1 MGFTLTRLFNSRRQ
15 FSTRLCC
22 VVLILLTTAPS
33 GSHAAPLKI
42 MPLGDSNT
50 SGTYYARGAYRLQ
63 LWKDFGS
70 DINHMEF
77 VGSTGY
83 PLPAELGSKR
93 HEGHSG
99 YTIAAATVG
108 AGNITDNIARWLGPT
123 MNPDIILMMIGTND
137 INYQYRVNEAP
148 ARLDHL
154 ISLISNLS
162 TGLKPNAHLIVANL
176 PPIDDSHNNFR
187 STPTD
192 FSANNRINAFNAMV
206 PGLVAQHRALG
217 ERVYFADINSA
228 LTTTDIF
235 DGLHPTAAGYD
246 KIGHAFFN
254 AIRAIPEPSTALL
267 TLVAHA
273 ILMLTRRHK

>member
-1 MGFTLTRLFNSRRQ
+1 MSSLHRSSRTIQ
-15 FSTRLCC
+15 ALLAY
-22 VVLILLTTAPS
+22 LILLALPS
-33 GSHAAPLKI
+33 IDFAVALKI

-70 DINHMEF
+70 DINQIEF

-83 PLPAELGSKR
+83 PLPAELGSKW

-137 INYQYRVNEAP
+137 INYQFRVTEAP

-154 ISLISNLS
+154 ISLISDLN
-162 TGLKPNAHLIVANL
+162 TGLKPNAYLVVASL
-176 PPIDDSHNNFR
+176 PPINDAINNFR

-192 FSANNRINAFNAMV
+192 YSANDRVNAFNATL
-206 PGLVAQHRALG
+206 PSIIAQHQALG
-217 ERVYFADINSA
+217 ERVYFADVNSA
-228 LTTTDIF
+228 LTTADIF
-235 DGLHPTAAGYD
+235 DGLHPTATGYD
-246 KIGHAFFN
+246 KIGDAFYR
-254 AIRAIPEPSTALL
+254 AILTLPIPEPCSWL
-267 TLVAHA
+267 
-273 ILMLTRRHK
+273 LMLGAALIGICPLRWRR